1 MRDITDTNLATRLVH
16 AGEDDYPLGAV
27 APPVFE
33 TASFRLDNFAARGR
47 VTELPSNTTFY
58 SGISNP
64 TVAALEAKLAA
75 IDSAETALAFNSGM
89 AAITTAM
96 LTICRNGG
104 HVIVSDKL
112 FVVTDHWFREDLP
125 ALGCEVTVVDFLD
138 LSKVERS
145 FQPST
150 RAIFFEEFTNP
161 QVIAL
166 DLDSIICLAKLNGAL
181 AIVDNTYGS
190 PALFRPIEHGADL
203 VLHSATKYM
212 SGHGRFR
219 AGALAGSRDLIAP
232 IAQQRVNMGT
242 IASPHSAAGIIE
254 GLRTLDLRVGYASS
268 TALRLAQLADD
279 HEATA
284 AVQYPGL
291 PGSVG
296 HEHATKLTGGRYG
309 GMFSFK
315 LANPGARAAVYDA
328 FDVIVRA
335 TSLGDSVSLVDYWPA
350 QDLFRISTG
359 IEDPDDLADDLE
371 RALNAGLLSDLDA
384 AG

>member
-1 MRDITDTNLATRLVH
+1 
-16 AGEDDYPLGAV
+16 
-27 APPVFE
+27 
-33 TASFRLDNFAARGR
+33 
-47 VTELPSNTTFY
+47 
-58 SGISNP
+58 
-64 TVAALEAKLAA
+64 
-75 IDSAETALAFNSGM
+75 
-89 AAITTAM
+89 
-96 LTICRNGG
+96 
-104 HVIVSDKL
+104 
-112 FVVTDHWFREDLP
+112 
-125 ALGCEVTVVDFLD
+125 
-138 LSKVERS
+138 
-145 FQPST
+145 
-150 RAIFFEEFTNP
+150 
-161 QVIAL
+161 
-166 DLDSIICLAKLNGAL
+166 
-181 AIVDNTYGS
+181 
-190 PALFRPIEHGADL
+190 
-203 VLHSATKYM
+203 
-212 SGHGRFR
+212 
-219 AGALAGSRDLIAP
+219 
-232 IAQQRVNMGT
+232 MGT

-371 RALNAGLLSDLDA
+371 RALNAGLLPDLDA

>member
-1 MRDITDTNLATRLVH
+1 MGDITDMNLATRLVH

-27 APPVFE
+27 APPIFE
-33 TASFRLDNFAARGR
+33 TASFRLEDFAARSR
-47 VTELPSNTTFY
+47 VTELPANTTFY

-64 TVAALEAKLAA
+64 TVAALEVKLAA
-75 IDSAETALAFNSGM
+75 IESAGAALAFNSGM
-89 AAITTAM
+89 AAITTAV
-96 LTICRNGG
+96 LAICRNGG
-104 HVIVSDKL
+104 HIIVSDKL
-112 FVVTDHWFREDLP
+112 FVVTDNWFREDLP

-145 FQPST
+145 FRPNT
-150 RAIFFEEFTNP
+150 RAVFFEEFTNP
-161 QVIAL
+161 EVIAL
-166 DLDSIICLAKLNGAL
+166 DLESIIHLAHLNGAL

-190 PALFRPIEHGADL
+190 PALFRPIEYGADL

-219 AGALAGSRDLIAP
+219 AGALAASRDLIAP

-254 GLRTLDLRVGYASS
+254 GLRTLDLRVGRASS

-279 HEATA
+279 HLATA

-296 HEHATKLTGGRYG
+296 HEHATRLTRGRYG

-315 LANPGARAAVYDA
+315 LANPAARAAVYDA

-371 RALNAGLLSDLDA
+371 RALAAGLSSDLDA